1 MGQSDAGYEKLSQQ
15 MHNLELQAREQIIL
29 FRKQQERLE
38 QRERE
43 LALNSDS
50 ENDESAEQ
58 VAASNEVK
66 QQFRLLDE
74 SQISLGVVFAQ
85 VRAARTH
92 QVIGNVTTDR
102 ESFALV
108 GIPERLVGK
117 IDQQIGDVSTTD
129 KSAAVVGVFDSSVD
143 MRDLLFRRT

>member
-1 MGQSDAGYEKLSQQ
+1 M
-15 MHNLELQAREQIIL
+15 
-29 FRKQQERLE
+29 
-38 QRERE
+38 
-43 LALNSDS
+43 ALKSDS
-50 ENDESAEQ
+50 GEDQSAEQ
-58 VAASNEVK
+58 VAAFNKVK

-85 VRAARTH
+85 LRAARTH
-92 QVIGNVTTDR
+92 QVIGNVTTNR
-102 ESFALV
+102 VSFALV

-143 MRDLLFRRT
+143 MRNPLFRRT

>member
-29 FRKQQERLE
+29 VRKQQERLE

-50 ENDESAEQ
+50 EDESAEQ

>member
-50 ENDESAEQ
+50 EDNESAEQ

>member
-129 KSAAVVGVFDSSVD
+129 KSAVVVGVFDSNVD